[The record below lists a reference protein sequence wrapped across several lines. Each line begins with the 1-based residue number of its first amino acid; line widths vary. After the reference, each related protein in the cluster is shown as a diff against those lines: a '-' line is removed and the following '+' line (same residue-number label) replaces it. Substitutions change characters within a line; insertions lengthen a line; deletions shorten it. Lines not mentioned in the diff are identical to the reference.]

1 MSDLESLPTGP
12 AGMTGVVDPS
22 ESRAAPSQYATAD
35 RLKDRLA
42 LHQLYG
48 EENENFHSWLFRQVQ
63 APANAAVLEVGCGT
77 GALWQVNRGKVPK
90 GWRLTL
96 TDLSEAMLRES
107 QYNLRDDGLEVVYN
121 RHGAQRLPYPDNAFD
136 VVFANHMLYH
146 VADVPEALAEIRR
159 VLKPSGRLY
168 AATNGEEHMAE
179 VAELRQRL
187 LETVPRVKSA
197 PIDLSTFS
205 MESGSALLRE
215 HFDDVRLFER
225 RDQLIVTD
233 PEPLI
238 RYVLSLFEPMT
249 MSEASTSALA
259 LWRQSVVDSF
269 VGGIFSIK
277 RVTGFFEAL

>member
-1 MSDLESLPTGP
+1 MSDLERLPSGP
-12 AGMTGVVDPS
+12 SSPSAVVDPS

-35 RLKDRLA
+35 RLKDRIA

-48 EENENFHSWLFRQVQ
+48 EETENFHSWLFRQVQ
-63 APANAAVLEVGCGT
+63 APSTAAILEVGCGT
-77 GALWQVNRGKVPK
+77 GAMWQVNRGKVPK

-96 TDLSEAMLRES
+96 SDLSEAMVRES
-107 QYNLRDDGLEVVYN
+107 QYNLRDQGLEVVYN

-159 VLKPSGRLY
+159 VLKPAGRLY

-179 VAELRQRL
+179 VGALRQTL
-187 LETVPRVKSA
+187 LETVPHVKSA
-197 PIDLSTFS
+197 PIDISAFS

-215 HFDDVRLFER
+215 QFADVRLFER

-238 RYVLSLFEPMT
+238 RYVLSLFEPLT
-249 MSEASTSALA
+249 LSEASTSALA
-259 LWRQSVVDSF
+259 RWRQSVVDSF
-269 VGGIFSIK
+269 VGGVFSIK